1 MPGPGKRPNPRIGP
15 HFLHHPELGG
25 PSEAQQPS
33 LTPRQRILSL
43 AAVITAAFGVGL
55 TFGIGAPLTAL
66 TLEQWQQP
74 NWLIGVAGA
83 VPALAVLLVLPFV
96 PGWAARTGAVPAIMA
111 GCLFNAA
118 GFMAM
123 YWFQT
128 PLAWLVIRFV
138 MSAGLALPWLIGE
151 TWINTA
157 SLQATRGR
165 VIALYAIS
173 FFMGFAA
180 GPAILELTG
189 ITGVL
194 PFVAGAMG
202 PLVAGL
208 PIIIAARFAPDM
220 TQEEKTISIVAAARL
235 APLGVAGGFLGG
247 AVETSYFSLLANV
260 GLAAG
265 MEPGAA
271 LRLLALLT
279 LGGGL
284 LQFGIGWLADKFS
297 RIKVLLSLCAA
308 FIVLSLALP
317 WALGASV
324 FAAAVAFALGGIVL
338 GFYTIGLA
346 IIGDEVAPRD
356 LASANA
362 AFLVMYQIGGI
373 IGPAAAGAA
382 MSVAPVGGFVASV
395 SVIVLVGAIAIV
407 FIGRMPA
414 VAR

>member
-1 MPGPGKRPNPRIGP
+1 MPAPGKRPNRRIGP
-15 HFLHHPELGG
+15 HFLHHAELGG
-25 PSEAQQPS
+25 RAQTREPS
-33 LTPRQRILSL
+33 LTPRQRVLSL

-96 PGWAARTGAVPAIMA
+96 PGWAAKTGAVPAIMA

-128 PLAWLVIRFV
+128 PLAWLFIRFV

-157 SLQATRGR
+157 SVAATRGR
-165 VIALYAIS
+165 VIAIYAIS

-180 GPAILELTG
+180 GPVILELTG

-194 PFVAGAMG
+194 PFLAGAMG

-208 PIIIAARFAPDM
+208 PIVIAARFAPDM
-220 TQEEKTISIVAAARL
+220 TQEEKTIGVVAAARL

-265 MEPGAA
+265 MEPSAA

-297 RIKVLLSLCAA
+297 RTKVLLSLCAA

-317 WALGASV
+317 WALGASL
-324 FAAAVAFALGGIVL
+324 FAAGVAFALGGIVL

-346 IIGDEVAPRD
+346 IIGDEVSPRD

-362 AFLVMYQIGGI
+362 AFLVMYQIGGM

-382 MSVAPVGGFVASV
+382 MTVAPVGGFVAAV
-395 SVIVLVGAIAIV
+395 SAIVLVGAFAIIL
-407 FIGRMPA
+407 IGQPTA
-414 VAR
+414 KSP